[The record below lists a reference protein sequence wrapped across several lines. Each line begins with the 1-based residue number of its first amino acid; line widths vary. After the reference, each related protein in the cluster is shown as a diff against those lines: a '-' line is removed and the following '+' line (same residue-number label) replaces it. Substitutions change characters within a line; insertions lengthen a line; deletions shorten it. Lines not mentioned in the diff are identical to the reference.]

1 MVRDRGCCRC
11 PASCQQ
17 RPSGHGDRKREV
29 WKSHTGNLRP
39 LLQSLPCCI
48 LLLLLLLL
56 ILQSPFLPSDGGKYE
71 LLCKH
76 GSNRRKR
83 PSPQRNA
90 IMISI
95 NQEVELDLSKR
106 MNNQY
111 IRREVFCCETCHELK
126 SFWEKEI
133 SKQTCY
139 RELEED
145 RQGRSALR
153 KLREEWKQRL
163 EKRLRMLDN
172 PDGKEKQENTVG

>member
-1 MVRDRGCCRC
+1 MLG
-11 PASCQQ
+11 
-17 RPSGHGDRKREV
+17 
-29 WKSHTGNLRP
+29 
-39 LLQSLPCCI
+39 
-48 LLLLLLLL
+48 
-56 ILQSPFLPSDGGKYE
+56 
-71 LLCKH
+71 
-76 GSNRRKR
+76 
-83 PSPQRNA
+83 
-90 IMISI
+90 
-95 NQEVELDLSKR
+95 

-163 EKRLRMLDN
+163 EKRMQMLDN
-172 PDGKEKQENTVG
+172 PNDKKKQASTVG